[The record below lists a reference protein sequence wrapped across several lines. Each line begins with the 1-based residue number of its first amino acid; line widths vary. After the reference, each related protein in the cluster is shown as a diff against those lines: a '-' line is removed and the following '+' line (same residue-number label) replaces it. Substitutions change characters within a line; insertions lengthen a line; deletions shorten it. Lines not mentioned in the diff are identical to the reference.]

1 MHITAGKIVRMGAWG
16 GKNGTLWP
24 HYPTLTRAVEAASDH
39 CAVYVDIN
47 LA

>member
-1 MHITAGKIVRMGAWG
+1 MGAWG

-24 HYPTLTRAVEAASDH
+24 NYPTLTKQVEAASDH
-39 CAVYVDIN
+39 CAVYVDLN